1 MSSRSA
7 QCNQGASVILN
18 KDAGGQPSVLPP
30 AAVGPCAKVQA
41 PPPPLG
47 GKGLC
52 QPPPLPPEGEDE
64 CKGGGEKAQEDMIRE
79 KKEGG
84 TQMPVTQD
92 LILISTSRRAS
103 TLGETTH
110 RAG

>member
-1 MSSRSA
+1 M
-7 QCNQGASVILN
+7 ILN
-18 KDAGGQPSVLPP
+18 EDTGGQPSVLLP
-30 AAVGPCAKVQA
+30 AAVDPCPNVQA
-41 PPPPLG
+41 PPPPLE

-52 QPPPLPPEGEDE
+52 PYPPFSPEGEDE
-64 CKGGGEKAQEDMIRE
+64 CKGGGEEAQEDIIRE

-84 TQMPVTQD
+84 TQMQVDQN

-103 TLGETTH
+103 TLGETTP